1 MDDFPPTNDAMLDP
15 NGLLAIGGDLTPGR
29 LIAAYAKGIFPWY
42 DASQPVLWWSPHP
55 RMVLLPHH
63 FHCSRS
69 LKKSIRRGQFR
80 LASNRDFSAVI
91 RACSEPR
98 ADAQG
103 TWISPAMMA
112 AYETLHQLGVAH
124 SIEVYQAESLVGGLY
139 GISLSKVFFGES
151 MFSSVPDSSKIAFA
165 AVGRLLNLGQ
175 LSLVDCQI
183 NNPHLQRMGCTE
195 IARSDFEKRLHSGI
209 REDRDWITCAVA
221 NPTPDVAQHSAPAW
235 LADIPEN
242 PTILLEL

>member
-1 MDDFPPTNDAMLDP
+1 MALAWVKFFLVSLCFP
-15 NGLLAIGGDLTPGR
+15 
-29 LIAAYAKGIFPWY
+29 
-42 DASQPVLWWSPHP
+42 AS
-55 RMVLLPHH
+55 
-63 FHCSRS
+63 
-69 LKKSIRRGQFR
+69 
-80 LASNRDFSAVI
+80 
-91 RACSEPR
+91 
-98 ADAQG
+98 
-103 TWISPAMMA
+103 T
-112 AYETLHQLGVAH
+112 
-124 SIEVYQAESLVGGLY
+124 
-139 GISLSKVFFGES
+139 
-151 MFSSVPDSSKIAFA
+151 DSSKIAFA